1 MPSAILRE
9 SVASRSNV
17 DMEKGIVTG
26 CRLAEVGKMATF
38 AGLDGNATSIKIT
51 PALVDSLLALC
62 SEDNRLSA
70 HWTHDWTMGAQ
81 DAIVSRVATWR
92 NFRKDCEGNLIA
104 DAFTW
109 PGEHRDAILHAAEND
124 PDGMMVSMVFDYTG
138 GENNPIAQS
147 VAAADF
153 VAKGAATTALCSA
166 VLSALNKN
174 KTAKM
179 ADPVVD
185 PNAPPAADPAP
196 AAPFT
201 PDQVNV
207 INQMIQAALNPP
219 QMDDASAPAMFA
231 FFDKKIDARIEK
243 RFGESENKVATLA
256 EASFVKKIG
265 GTVALANFSKMGTA
279 EVNPL
284 ETAVTAQL
292 ALMKTPNRGVA
303 IARALRDNPELEEFR
318 ATLK

>member
-38 AGLDGNATSIKIT
+38 AGLDGKATSIKIT
-51 PALVDSLLALC
+51 PALVDSLLVLC

-92 NFRKDCEGNLIA
+92 NFRKDGEGNLIA

-166 VLSALNKN
+166 VLSALTKN

-185 PNAPPAADPAP
+185 PNAPPADKTAP
-196 AAPFT
+196 VAPFT
-201 PDQVNV
+201 PEQVDA

-231 FFDKKIDARIEK
+231 AIRKEVAA
-243 RFGESENKVATLA
+243 RFGESETKIATLA
-256 EASFVKKIG
+256 QAAVVRQIG
-265 GTVALANFSKMGTA
+265 GTAVLENLSRQSVVTA
-279 EVNPL
+279 NPL

-292 ALMKTPNRGVA
+292 AAGAPTRGVA
-303 IARALRDNPELEEFR
+303 IARALRDKPELEEFR